1 LRFSGFSVE
10 QAAFGTLMIMM
21 DAGEHRAVLQTETL
35 HTNLTVP
42 IVNAMISTYS

>member
-1 LRFSGFSVE
+1 
-10 QAAFGTLMIMM
+10 M

-42 IVNAMISTYS
+42 SRECHDFYIFVILVFCFIILLL